1 MGLAVSIYQD
11 ATSEILMKVQKIV
24 SLDRQ
29 TAEIASEM
37 RNFSK
42 WVRDSIRAWDLDE
55 DLGSLFA
62 GKKQWR
68 DAAKH
73 IAHAF
78 ADYVNAHTGEETANA
93 GKIIDAALEQRRIT
107 EWIE

>member
-1 MGLAVSIYQD
+1 
-11 ATSEILMKVQKIV
+11 MKVQKIV

-29 TAEIASEM
+29 TAEIAAEM

-42 WVRDSIRAWDLDE
+42 WVRDCIRAYDLDE

-68 DAAKH
+68 DATKH
-73 IAHAF
+73 IAYAF
-78 ADYVNAHTGEETANA
+78 ADYVNAHTGEETADA
-93 GKIIDAALEQRRIT
+93 GLIITAALEQRRIT
-107 EWIE
+107 EWVE

>member
-1 MGLAVSIYQD
+1 
-11 ATSEILMKVQKIV
+11 MKVQKIV

-42 WVRDSIRAWDLDE
+42 WVRDSIKAWDLDE
-55 DLGSLFA
+55 DLGSLWA
-62 GKKQWR
+62 DKNKWR
-68 DAAKH
+68 DAAKQ
-73 IAHAF
+73 IAYAF
-78 ADYVNAHTGEETANA
+78 ADYVNEHTGEDTAN
-93 GKIIDAALEQRRIT
+93 GGMIISAALEQRRIT

>member
-1 MGLAVSIYQD
+1 
-11 ATSEILMKVQKIV
+11 MKVQKIV

-55 DLGSLFA
+55 DMGTMWRD
-62 GKKQWR
+62 KCKWR